1 MQLNECVDMI
11 MIMILLLELERAS
24 ISITTPSPS
33 PIYKNMHGESEREGA
48 SFSPLMDGIK
58 GSLK

>member
-1 MQLNECVDMI
+1 
-11 MIMILLLELERAS
+11 MILLLELERAS

>member
-1 MQLNECVDMI
+1 MNECVDMI
-11 MIMILLLELERAS
+11 MTLLLELERAS
-24 ISITTPSPS
+24 ISITTPSP
-33 PIYKNMHGESEREGA
+33 IYKSMHGESEREGA